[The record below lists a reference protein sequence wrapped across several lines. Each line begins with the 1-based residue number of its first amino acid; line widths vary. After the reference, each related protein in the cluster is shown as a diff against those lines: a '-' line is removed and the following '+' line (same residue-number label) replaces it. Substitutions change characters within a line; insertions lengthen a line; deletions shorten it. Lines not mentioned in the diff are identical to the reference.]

1 MSELTVGRIGELIC
15 CLRLEEIGVPNEIA
29 HINGFD
35 IAAHYNSRLIR
46 VQVKARTVPDT
57 RRKNFYMF
65 TTSKGCKKKIAL
77 TNKEC
82 DVIGLVSV
90 PEKQVIFMPVKTK
103 VNVTAR
109 VRISDYKKKDIALIT
124 WNQAMQ
130 KLNYSD

>member
-35 IAAHYNSRLIR
+35 LAAHYNNRLIR

-57 RRKNFYMF
+57 RRKNVYMF
-65 TTSKGCKKKIAL
+65 TTSKGAKKKIAR
-77 TNKEC
+77 TRKEC
-82 DVIGLVSV
+82 DVIGLVAI
-90 PEKQVIFMPVKTK
+90 PEKSVIFIPVKTK

-109 VRISDYKKKDIALIT
+109 VKISEFKKKDIALIT
-124 WNQAMQ
+124 WNQAMRTL
-130 KLNYSD
+130 KYSD

>member
-1 MSELTVGRIGELIC
+1 MSEITVGRIGELIC
-15 CLRLEEIGVPNEIA
+15 CLRLEEIGIPNEIA

-35 IAAHYNSRLIR
+35 IAAHYKSKLIR

-65 TTSKGCKKKIAL
+65 ATSKGSKKKIAL
-77 TNKEC
+77 TNKDC
-82 DVIGLVSV
+82 DVVGLVSI
-90 PEKQVIFMPVKTK
+90 PEQQVIFMPVKTK

-124 WNQAMQ
+124 WNQAMR
-130 KLNYSD
+130 KLNYFD